1 MSIDSVTPLN
11 AGGWEAVIGLE
22 THVELSTA
30 SKMFCGCRADIPEE
44 PNTACC
50 PVCLALPGAL
60 PVPNEQAIE
69 GIVRIGTA
77 LGCEINETSLF
88 YRKNYFYPDLPKN
101 YQISQY
107 TFPVAEH
114 GALEIDVEGEPFTV
128 GITRVHMEEDT
139 GKSTHVG
146 DGGGRIHDASHTL
159 LDFNRA
165 GVPLVEIVTEP
176 DIRTPEQA
184 RAYGAELQRVVL
196 ALGVSDAKLEAGS
209 MRFDANVSVRRPGEE
224 FGTRTETKNV
234 NSLRSLQRAVAFE
247 IERQIAVLES
257 GGTIVQETRHWN
269 EDTGKTSSM
278 RTKEE
283 SEDYRYFQDPDLLP
297 LSVDETW
304 RLRAVEA
311 LPELPGA
318 ARTRFRDAGVDP
330 VNAETLL
337 DNPALAALFTDA
349 VAAGAPGRLV
359 ANWLTGEVIA
369 QLRRDEVDVSDT
381 SLSSSH
387 LVELASM
394 VDGGDLSSS
403 AAKDVL
409 TRAMAGEGTPRA
421 IAEANDLLQVSD
433 TGAIEEV
440 VEQVLVDNPDALE
453 KVRSG
458 DMKPLGF
465 LTGQVMRQ
473 MGGKA
478 DPKVVQQVLRAKTQ
492 GE

>member
-1 MSIDSVTPLN
+1 MSGTPP
-11 AGGWEAVIGLE
+11 GWEAVIGIE

-30 SKMFCGCRADIPEE
+30 SKMFCGCRADTPEE

-69 GIVRIGTA
+69 GIVRIGSA
-77 LGCEINETSLF
+77 LGCTINESSLF

-114 GALEIDVEGEPFTV
+114 GALEIDVDGEPFTV

-146 DGGGRIHDASHTL
+146 DGGGRIHDATHTL

-176 DIRTPEQA
+176 DIHTPDQA
-184 RAYGAELQRVVL
+184 RAYGTELQRVVL
-196 ALGVSDAKLEAGS
+196 ALGVSDARLESGS
-209 MRFDANVSVRRPGEE
+209 MRFDANVSVRRPGEAL
-224 FGTRTETKNV
+224 GTRTETKNV
-234 NSLRSLQRAVAFE
+234 NSLRSLQRAVGYE
-247 IERQIAVLES
+247 IERQIGVLEA
-257 GGTIVQETRHWN
+257 GGVIVQETRHWN
-269 EDTGKTSSM
+269 EDTGVTASM

-297 LSVDETW
+297 LSVDAAW
-304 RLRAVEA
+304 RERAVA
-311 LPELPGA
+311 DLPELPGA
-318 ARTRFRDAGVDP
+318 ARTRFREAGVDT

-337 DNPALAALFTDA
+337 DNPDLAELFSVA
-349 VAAGAPGRLV
+349 VVSGAPGRIV
-359 ANWLTGEVIA
+359 ANWLTGDVIA
-369 QLRRDEVDVSDT
+369 RLRRDDLDVAAT
-381 SLSSSH
+381 SLTADH
-387 LVELASM
+387 LVELAAM
-394 VDGGDLSSS
+394 VEAGDLSSS

-409 TRAMAGEGTPRA
+409 ARSMAGEGTPRA

-433 TGAIEEV
+433 TDAIAEV
-440 VEQVLVDNPDALE
+440 VDAVLAANPDAVE
-453 KVRSG
+453 KIEGG
-458 DMKPLGF
+458 DEKPFGF
-465 LTGQVMRQ
+465 LTGQVMRES
-473 MGGKA
+473 GGKA
-478 DPKVVQQVLRAKTQ
+478 DPRVVQELLRSKT
-492 GE
+492 GGG